1 MSDTIA
7 LLDGVKQRIIAAR
20 LLLSENNAHLVFGKG
35 NLHASILFLGEAP
48 GEKEAQQGIPF
59 VGAAGKELDT
69 LLHSIGLTLDDVY
82 IANILKYR
90 PPGNRNPTLDE
101 IRTHTPFLVEQ
112 ITIIQ
117 PKIICTL
124 GNFATKFVMAGFDVD
139 NMKRVPGISV
149 LHGKPVEKSVHSFF
163 FTVVPLYHP
172 AAMLYNPSLRAVL
185 AEDFLNIK
193 HILGDYTKRKT
204 LLDY

>member
-117 PKIICTL
+117 PKII
-124 GNFATKFVMAGFDVD
+124 
-139 NMKRVPGISV
+139 
-149 LHGKPVEKSVHSFF
+149 
-163 FTVVPLYHP
+163 
-172 AAMLYNPSLRAVL
+172 
-185 AEDFLNIK
+185 
-193 HILGDYTKRKT
+193 
-204 LLDY
+204 